1 VTAVKYKIKGMK
13 VFMLFLFFL
22 CLQSISS
29 YITVFSSFRSLVL
42 PSSLRSRHSNLFA
55 VTKAEKNN
63 AKKKVENTAAAVNP
77 EFPKMTLPKR
87 DLANEKQIMNF
98 INLKYGHYKGAGN
111 QTLRWD
117 QLKVGSVIKIFYRVF
132 DELADEDK
140 RALKRDGKSDSDIFE
155 KENRVT
161 SFEGIVIKKRGDT
174 LLNKTFTIRRYVG
187 KIGVE
192 QTFPFYSPRLISIL
206 VKTIYRVRRKKLYYL
221 RDSIRKS
228 LNLKN
233 KKLFSIGKNKKL

>member
-1 VTAVKYKIKGMK
+1 MK
-13 VFMLFLFFL
+13 VFLLFLFFL

-29 YITVFSSFRSLVL
+29 FVPISSHFRLSILS
-42 PSSLRSRHSNLFA
+42 SSLRPRSSNLFA
-55 VTKAEKNN
+55 EPTKAERNN
-63 AKKKVENTAAAVNP
+63 AKKKVENTAAAINP
-77 EFPKMTLPKR
+77 QFLNMTIPKR
-87 DLANEKQIMNF
+87 ELSNEKQIMNF
-98 INLKYGHYKGAGN
+98 VNLKYGHYKGAGN
-111 QTLRWD
+111 RTLKWE
-117 QLKVGSVIKIFYRVF
+117 QLKVGSVVKIFYRIY
-132 DELADEDK
+132 DELAYEDK
-140 RALKRDGKSDSDIFE
+140 AALKREGKTDSELFE

-174 LLNKTFTIRRYVG
+174 LLNKTFTIRRYVS

-192 QTFPFYSPRLISIL
+192 QTFPFYSPRLLSIL

-233 KKLFSIGKNKKL
+233 KKIFSIGKDKKL